1 MGKPA
6 SKEEARQIFELLK
19 TVIAS
24 VDPQIAQKLTSVD
37 DLSQLD
43 SISAYRQTVEAVCD
57 LLLER
62 ADKSL
67 DEMERP
73 DQPYPQLQVEER
85 PERL

>member
-1 MGKPA
+1 VI
-6 SKEEARQIFELLK
+6 EEEDEGIGIMKALSIL
-19 TVIAS
+19 S
-24 VDPQIAQKLTSVD
+24 V
-37 DLSQLD
+37 
-43 SISAYRQTVEAVCD
+43 
-57 LLLER
+57 LLER